1 MKYGV
6 EIDVSKGKSTV
17 AILSIEGE
25 VIEEPFEI
33 NHDINGL
40 NLLEEKL
47 KDISKE
53 DLKIV
58 MEETGTYHLPVLGY
72 LLDKGYFVVA
82 ENALKIKKYLDRGLR
97 KAKTDKKDSYKL
109 AEYTCDNWY
118 KLNKARE
125 NDETYDNLRFL
136 SRQYINNINVQ
147 VKQKNN
153 FSLRLRTVG
162 GHMSAEQLA
171 KVAEVAEK
179 YGEGY
184 VHLTSRQ
191 GVEIPFIKLDQIE
204 EVKNALAEGDVVP
217 GVCGPRVR
225 TVTACQGAA
234 ICQSGCID
242 TYALAK
248 ELDERYFG
256 YELPHKFKFGITGC
270 QNNCLKAEEN
280 DVGIKGGMQVAWV
293 EDKCIQCG
301 VCVKACRNEAI
312 TLEDGKISI
321 DTGKCNYCG
330 RCVKSCPVDAYDAQP
345 GYIVSFGG
353 TFGNHISKGETIIPF
368 IESHE
373 KLLKVCDAALKFFE
387 QNGKAGERLK
397 FTIDRTGKE
406 AFEKAIKEAYENE

>member
-1 MKYGV
+1 
-6 EIDVSKGKSTV
+6 
-17 AILSIEGE
+17 
-25 VIEEPFEI
+25 
-33 NHDINGL
+33 
-40 NLLEEKL
+40 
-47 KDISKE
+47 
-53 DLKIV
+53 
-58 MEETGTYHLPVLGY
+58 
-72 LLDKGYFVVA
+72 
-82 ENALKIKKYLDRGLR
+82 
-97 KAKTDKKDSYKL
+97 
-109 AEYTCDNWY
+109 
-118 KLNKARE
+118 
-125 NDETYDNLRFL
+125 
-136 SRQYINNINVQ
+136 
-147 VKQKNN
+147 
-153 FSLRLRTVG
+153 
-162 GHMSAEQLA
+162 MSAEQLA

-248 ELDERYFG
+248 ELDERYCG